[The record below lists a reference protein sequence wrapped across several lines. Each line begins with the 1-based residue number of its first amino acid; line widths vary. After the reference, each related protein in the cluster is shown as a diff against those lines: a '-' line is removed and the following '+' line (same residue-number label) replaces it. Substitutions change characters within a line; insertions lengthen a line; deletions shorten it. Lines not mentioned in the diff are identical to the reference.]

1 MEWLMNFHIRFH
13 FELCSGFACL
23 SGFFYI
29 DKGYFYLPD
38 LLLHDLPQKAK
49 KNHFT
54 SQTYAEKKEYIL
66 KNNNQPLHTTMY
78 NRTISILNK

>member
-1 MEWLMNFHIRFH
+1 MTYEFPYQISLWIMFWLCMFVWF
-13 FELCSGFACL
+13 
-23 SGFFYI
+23 FFYI
-29 DKGYFYLPD
+29 DKGSFYLPD

-66 KNNNQPLHTTMY
+66 KTNNQPLHTTMS